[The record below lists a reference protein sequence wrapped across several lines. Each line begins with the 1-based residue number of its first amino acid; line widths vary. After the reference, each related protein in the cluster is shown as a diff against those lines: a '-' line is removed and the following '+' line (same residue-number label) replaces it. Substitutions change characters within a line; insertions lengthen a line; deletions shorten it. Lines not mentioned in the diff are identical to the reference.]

1 MHYASTTLVCL
12 IGLVGCA
19 AAPSPYG
26 SFSVETPAGVD
37 RTVVEDTVRQLTTVY
52 PPANTR
58 FALQQAAPDAF
69 GQHLMASLRAKG
81 YELQESAQESTKER
95 PLRAEG
101 AAATTGTAVPL
112 RYVFDRA
119 GDLYRLT
126 LVMGTQSLTR
136 AYLAQNGTVHPAGAW
151 ARKE

>member
-1 MHYASTTLVCL
+1 MRHAAGTLLCM

-26 SFSVETPAGVD
+26 NFSVATPAGVD

-52 PPANTR
+52 PPARTR
-58 FALQQAAPDAF
+58 FALQQTTSDAF
-69 GQHLMASLRAKG
+69 GQRLMASLRAKG
-81 YELQESAQESTKER
+81 YELQESAQESPKER
-95 PLRAEG
+95 PLRAED
-101 AAATTGTAVPL
+101 AAVTTATAVPL

-136 AYLAQNGTVHPAGAW
+136 AYLAQNGTAHPAGAW